1 MEANRVTTMEISAE
15 QHGANMVIRFHAG
28 ENLTSTP
35 AEKQAMEIITD
46 AIAKH
51 LADANGNATIVRND
65 PGLPPDELLGFG
77 ER

>member
-1 MEANRVTTMEISAE
+1 MTTMEISVE
-15 QHGANMVIRFHAG
+15 QHGPNMVVRFHAG

-35 AEKQAMEIITD
+35 AEKQAMDVITE

-51 LADANGNATIVRND
+51 LADANGLATIVRKN
-65 PGLPPDELLGFG
+65 PELPPDELLGFG